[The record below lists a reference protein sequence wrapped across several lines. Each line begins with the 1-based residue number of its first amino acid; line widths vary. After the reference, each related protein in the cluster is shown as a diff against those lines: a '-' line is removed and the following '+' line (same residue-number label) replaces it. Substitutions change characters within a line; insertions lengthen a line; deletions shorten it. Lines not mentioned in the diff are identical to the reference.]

1 MRKCNAN
8 SNTADVSAVCLS
20 AARALGAAYLSVRD
34 THGRRANYR
43 SRENVPATFR
53 LLLEL
58 REQR

>member
-1 MRKCNAN
+1 MRKCNVN

-20 AARALGAAYLSVRD
+20 AAQALGAACLSVRD